1 MPSCFGVI
9 IIINGFVE
17 ASPKGAAG
25 VGDGS
30 DLNRY
35 YRGVTYTFV
44 TACSGM
50 MVIWPLKIYD
60 WASKNQSTQM
70 DGVDLMRSTM
80 WLLREARGGPCLL
93 EGKQEG
99 FSISTAV
106 KHGRNMGLFSRVMG
120 CSGVKIRYGTL
131 MSKLLLLLGFFS
143 PLGRNLLSDV
153 IY

>member
-17 ASPKGAAG
+17 ASQPRGQPG
-25 VGDGS
+25 GDGDGR

-70 DGVDLMRSTM
+70 DGVDLMRSTVGYCGKRAGGSAC
-80 WLLREARGGPCLL
+80 WRENR
-93 EGKQEG
+93 KG
-99 FSISTAV
+99 FPSV
-106 KHGRNMGLFSRVMG
+106 RPLNMGGIWVCFRGLW
-120 CSGVKIRYGTL
+120 
-131 MSKLLLLLGFFS
+131 
-143 PLGRNLLSDV
+143 V
-153 IY
+153 IAV